1 MYRLEL
7 LLASDK
13 GKKVLMNINMIPDS
27 AGIDIKKWQ
36 YFMESTPYMWY
47 DPSEEG
53 TGYADVNTVAKV
65 IDLSLVSDIQ
75 KYMEIAEY
83 LRTQCG
89 RSVGI
94 SDQVEGQIG
103 PNDSV
108 GGTRTALIQSS
119 HILEPYFELHSYLK
133 RNVLQALIETAKIA
147 YSGSKKRKLT
157 YFLDDMSRR
166 IIDLDVGL
174 LDNSTLGVFVSNSAK
189 AEEAKDLIRQLTHAA
204 LQNQKVELSD
214 VISVIRQEGIV
225 EAEETLKAAEA
236 RRNEYEQ
243 QSNNANIKAQQESEE
258 KSREFIRET
267 WEHEKEM
274 VVLKESERRETE
286 VEKAALMGA
295 SFNPDQDVDSD
306 GINDFIEIAKHG
318 LDAEVKRRNV
328 QLQEN
333 KFEHQKTIDD
343 KKLKQQDKK
352 LSIEEK
358 KLNKPKTSN

>member
-1 MYRLEL
+1 
-7 LLASDK
+7 
-13 GKKVLMNINMIPDS
+13 
-27 AGIDIKKWQ
+27 
-36 YFMESTPYMWY
+36 
-47 DPSEEG
+47 
-53 TGYADVNTVAKV
+53 
-65 IDLSLVSDIQ
+65 
-75 KYMEIAEY
+75 MEIAEY

-174 LDNSTLGVFVSNSAK
+174 LDNSTLGIFVSNSAK

-225 EAEETLKAAEA
+225 EADETLNAAEA

-243 QSNNANIKAQQESEE
+243 QSTQSTIKANAEEAEKEREFTREKWQHEKDLAILKEEE
-258 KSREFIRET
+258 KRET
-267 WEHEKEM
+267 
-274 VVLKESERRETE
+274 VIV
-286 VEKAALMGA
+286 
-295 SFNPDQDVDSD
+295 
-306 GINDFIEIAKHG
+306 
-318 LDAEVKRRNV
+318 
-328 QLQEN
+328 
-333 KFEHQKTIDD
+333 
-343 KKLKQQDKK
+343 
-352 LSIEEK
+352 
-358 KLNKPKTSN
+358 